1 MAIFF
6 CLYKR
11 KAQGTAS
18 RQCKSIHDIQVERN
32 HWGVQKEIHIIFTVT
47 ISITSQTW
55 EWTAKWFDVAVAGY
69 LQQSQRTTFLTCSLH
84 ERPSLKASKGLII
97 FILYL
102 LLCNYSSL
110 SMAWHGR
117 ECIRCKFIPTK
128 TYKNSK
134 VTTDNSKILWKLAY
148 ITACSIPLFYCCT
161 LICYSINVP
170 WILNNGSFLL
180 TFGLVVN

>member
-1 MAIFF
+1 MQK
-6 CLYKR
+6 YSWYSGR
-11 KAQGTAS
+11 E
-18 RQCKSIHDIQVERN
+18 KSL
-32 HWGVQKEIHIIFTVT
+32 GVQKEIHIIFTVT

-55 EWTAKWFDVAVAGY
+55 EWTAKTDLTLLVLVAC
-69 LQQSQRTTFLTCSLH
+69 SSSLH

-102 LLCNYSSL
+102 LLCNSSSL
-110 SMAWHGR
+110 SMARHGR

-148 ITACSIPLFYCCT
+148 ITAWSILLFYFCT